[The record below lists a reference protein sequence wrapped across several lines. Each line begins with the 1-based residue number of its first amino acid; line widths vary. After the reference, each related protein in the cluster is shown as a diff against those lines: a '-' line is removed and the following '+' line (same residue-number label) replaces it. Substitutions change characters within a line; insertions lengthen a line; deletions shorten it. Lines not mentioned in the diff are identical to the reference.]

1 MLISKIVYIKLSD
14 IYLQTIN
21 QLKDMTTPTRNQVQL
36 NKQASQM
43 LMRVYEDIAG
53 QNLYGHCPM
62 PSKSIYYRKAYQ
74 KCLTICDRYNDSE
87 LRQEYERNFR
97 P

>member
-1 MLISKIVYIKLSD
+1 
-14 IYLQTIN
+14 
-21 QLKDMTTPTRNQVQL
+21 MTTPTRTQVQL

-43 LMRVYEDIAG
+43 LIMVYENIAG

-62 PSKSIYYRKAYQ
+62 PSKSTYYKKAFQ
-74 KCLTICDRYNDSE
+74 RCLTICDQYNDSE
-87 LRQEYERNFR
+87 LRAEYERNFR